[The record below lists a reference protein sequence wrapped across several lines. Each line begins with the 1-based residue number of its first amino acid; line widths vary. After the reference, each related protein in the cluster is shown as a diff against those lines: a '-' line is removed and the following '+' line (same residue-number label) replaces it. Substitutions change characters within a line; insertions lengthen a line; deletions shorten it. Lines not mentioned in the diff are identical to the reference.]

1 MLRSSSLMMNENGV
15 EVMNRK
21 SPKAQEETGTFFEI
35 NQIHLTDVNNGFVQ
49 RLQGAIYEMHFMLAF
64 LLIIKKHQKAT
75 SVLVTDIGPY
85 YMGSVT
91 G

>member
-1 MLRSSSLMMNENGV
+1 MMNENGV

-35 NQIHLTDVNNGFVQ
+35 NQIDWTDVYKGFVQ

-64 LLIIKKHQKAT
+64 LLIIKKHQKA
-75 SVLVTDIGPY
+75 SMLVTDIED
-85 YMGSVT
+85 
-91 G
+91 